1 MSYKVIKTTS
11 HEQWLDERKKG
22 VGSSEAGTIMGVN
35 HFDTPYKL
43 WRRKT
48 GIDLPVEQNEAMEM
62 GHHLEPAVA
71 TLFAARTGAIIKKSS
86 EGDWLAVDTKR
97 DTSGCLRTDSIT
109 IRERSLPSPI
119 STSSSARPH
128 RWLSTRMIFLSTG
141 TVSFSIRWVL
151 WESRREQSHG
161 YLPILV

>member
-62 GHHLEPAVA
+62 GYSLSPFQLEAPFQCSSWYSHFSLWASS
-71 TLFAARTGAIIKKSS
+71 TII
-86 EGDWLAVDTKR
+86 
-97 DTSGCLRTDSIT
+97 
-109 IRERSLPSPI
+109 
-119 STSSSARPH
+119 
-128 RWLSTRMIFLSTG
+128 
-141 TVSFSIRWVL
+141 
-151 WESRREQSHG
+151 
-161 YLPILV
+161 